1 MNSSTALPLALH
13 QANMDL
19 QARLAEL
26 AQAGGQHWLEF
37 GQRLVSDGI
46 VESAAGFQDILR
58 TQDWQRLASLPAD
71 AFWRQ
76 LQHRF
81 GDQQAATQLAVAAQ
95 ASFAR
100 GLQEALQEWQ
110 HDTVAALDQA
120 GLSVPALDPSWQ
132 ALFEGWQPV
141 LPAASFAAGPEPSR
155 AAAKQAAQE
164 KPATPKAA
172 ARKSAAVRKTPP
184 AKKAAKKAAKK
195 TAKVPVAKKAAAKKA
210 TQKPAKAPARKPA
223 TKAGARR

>member
-76 LQHRF
+76 LQQRF

-155 AAAKQAAQE
+155 AAAKQAAR
-164 KPATPKAA
+164 KAA
-172 ARKSAAVRKTPP
+172 APKPAA
-184 AKKAAKKAAKK
+184 AKKAPPAKKAAKK
-195 TAKVPVAKKAAAKKA
+195 TAKVPAAKKAAAKKA
-210 TQKPAKAPARKPA
+210 TKKPAKAPARKPA